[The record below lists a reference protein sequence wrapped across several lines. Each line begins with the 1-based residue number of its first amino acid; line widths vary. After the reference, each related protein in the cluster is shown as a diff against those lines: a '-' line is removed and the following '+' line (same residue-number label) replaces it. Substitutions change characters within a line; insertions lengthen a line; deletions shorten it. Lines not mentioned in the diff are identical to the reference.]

1 MYNVADLHWRHDLL
15 DLFVVQLKDAVE
27 YTDFIVAK
35 GFLAL
40 TVKSKERTK
49 FCFLVCVSLVMTQNA
64 IKQFGNRPSDGR
76 CGKSTRGKKKK
87 KEQGGR
93 PKKYIIANTTG
104 AQDAPTERP

>member
-87 KEQGGR
+87 KR
-93 PKKYIIANTTG
+93 ARR
-104 AQDAPTERP
+104 PTEEVHHCQYDWCAGCAD